1 MESTKT
7 IDAYSRRVL
16 RQISPEVRNTLSI
29 IQMEAII
36 QAIKDVHPLKEHLI
50 NIRGVLPFFRMRYY
64 FVFLMGRDER
74 RITNT
79 EENECRTPRSLLA
92 LFYFLI
98 FALSPIILAILLFY
112 GLLI

>member
-16 RQISPEVRNTLSI
+16 RQIAPEVRDTLSI
-29 IQMEAII
+29 IQMEAIV
-36 QAIKDVHPLKEHLI
+36 QAIKEVHPLKEHLV

-74 RITNT
+74 RNSKTD
-79 EENECRTPRSLLA
+79 ENEGRSPQSLSALLLFSIFALSPLLLA
-92 LFYFLI
+92 MILFYFLI
-98 FALSPIILAILLFY
+98 A
-112 GLLI
+112 